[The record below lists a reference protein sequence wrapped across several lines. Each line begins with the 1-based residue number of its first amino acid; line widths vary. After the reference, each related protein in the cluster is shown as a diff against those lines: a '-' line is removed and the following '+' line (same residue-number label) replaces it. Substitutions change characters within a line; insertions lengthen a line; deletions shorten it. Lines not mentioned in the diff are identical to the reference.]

1 MTTLFAQI
9 GKPLAEY
16 TPPQPSPALDPVQ
29 VLLRLIALTL
39 VTLLI
44 CGGVIW
50 WARRAGRV
58 RAAAGNAAGR
68 LKVEGQIPLDGRST
82 LHVVRVDGH
91 PVVVTTDA
99 TGLRSIVPL
108 AERFEAALEEETEGV
123 EVETA
128 GVTPAVQRTDAAV
141 TS

>member
-1 MTTLFAQI
+1 MITLFAQI

-16 TPPQPSPALDPVQ
+16 TPPSPPALDPVQ
-29 VLLRLIALTL
+29 VLLRLVALTL

-68 LKVEGQIPLDGRST
+68 LKLDGQIPLDGRST

-108 AERFEAALEEETEGV
+108 AERFEAALEVEAAGLNPAARGDGV
-123 EVETA
+123 
-128 GVTPAVQRTDAAV
+128 V

>member
-9 GKPLAEY
+9 GKPPVEY
-16 TPPQPSPALDPVQ
+16 TPPQPAAALDPVQ
-29 VLLRLIALTL
+29 VLLRLVALTL

-68 LKVEGQIPLDGRST
+68 LKLDGQIPLDARST
-82 LHVVRVDGH
+82 LHVIKVDGLQ
-91 PVVVTTDA
+91 VVVTTDA

-108 AERFEAALEEETEGV
+108 AERFEVALADQEMTDM
-123 EVETA
+123 ETA
-128 GVTPAVQRTDAAV
+128 GVGPAAHPPNAV

>member
-1 MTTLFAQI
+1 VNTLFAQI
-9 GKPLAEY
+9 GRPPAVY
-16 TPPQPSPALDPVQ
+16 IPPQPAPALDPVQ
-29 VLLRLIALTL
+29 VLFRLVALTL
-39 VTLLI
+39 VTLLV

-68 LKVEGQIPLDGRST
+68 LKLDGQIPLDGRST
-82 LHVVRVDGH
+82 LHVIRVDGH
-91 PVVVTTDA
+91 QVVVTTDA

-108 AERFEAALEEETEGV
+108 AERFEAALVEETEGV
-123 EVETA
+123 GVETA
-128 GVTPAVQRTDAAV
+128 GLNPAAHPANAV

>member
-16 TPPQPSPALDPVQ
+16 TPPQPAAALDPVH
-29 VLLRLIALTL
+29 VLLLLVALTL

-58 RAAAGNAAGR
+58 RAAAGNAGGR
-68 LKVEGQIPLDGRST
+68 LKLDGQIPLDARST
-82 LHVVRVDGH
+82 LHVIKVDGLQ
-91 PVVVTTDA
+91 VVVTTDA

-108 AERFEAALEEETEGV
+108 AERFEVALADQ
-123 EVETA
+123 EVTDMETA
-128 GVTPAVQRTDAAV
+128 GVNPAARPANVI